1 MPAQKSN
8 TAGGSRVN
16 LKELADEDVWLIGLC
31 RRYGVVFSTWALK
44 EEFDIRGLV
53 CGFLVACER
62 VSGRT
67 LLLDSALSPDGER
80 WFYPI

>member
-1 MPAQKSN
+1 
-8 TAGGSRVN
+8 VN

-31 RRYGVVFSTWALK
+31 RMYGVIFSTRALK
-44 EEFDIRGLV
+44 EEFDIKGLI

-80 WFYPI
+80 WFYPV

>member
-1 MPAQKSN
+1 M
-8 TAGGSRVN
+8 N

-31 RRYGVVFSTWALK
+31 RRYGEIFSNQELS
-44 EEFDIRGLV
+44 EQFDIKGLI
-53 CGFLVACER
+53 CGFLVALER

-67 LLLDSALSPDGER
+67 LLLDSALSPRGEQ